1 MEDLRIDGLCL
12 QPLYLAS
19 VYLCTYAWV
28 LLQTCNHSYTF
39 FLEEVQII
47 YDINLHFFLN
57 HIFLKYVMVFHF
69 IYIYIYIYKF
79 RI

>member
-47 YDINLHFFLN
+47 YDINLHFF
-57 HIFLKYVMVFHF
+57 
-69 IYIYIYIYKF
+69 
-79 RI
+79 